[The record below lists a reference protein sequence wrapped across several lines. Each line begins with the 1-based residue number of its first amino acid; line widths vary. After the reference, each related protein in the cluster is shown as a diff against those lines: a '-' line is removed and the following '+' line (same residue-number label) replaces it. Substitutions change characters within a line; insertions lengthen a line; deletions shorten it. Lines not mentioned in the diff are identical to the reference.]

1 MSGSTYKI
9 TSWRTNPYDYTIS
22 IAGDF
27 RSFTVKITRINHLVP
42 FKIAFQRQLCL
53 STKISRKKQDPT
65 DLLVFLESPRPID
78 NNTMQ
83 SLNQR
88 FCTFEKNRNL
98 KFSRKFQFWPIV
110 QRKFQKSRHQK
121 LLLATLYH
129 HAEFQVNRSTI
140 RIFVDIL
147 RFFWCW
153 N

>member
-1 MSGSTYKI
+1 MSGSTYLI
-9 TSWRTNPYDYTIS
+9 TSWYTNPYSYRLC

-27 RSFTVKITRINHLVP
+27 KRFTLKIIRRKYLVP
-42 FKIAFQRQLCL
+42 FKIALYRQLCL

-83 SLNQR
+83 SWNPR

-121 LLLATLYH
+121 LFLATLYH
-129 HAEFQVNRSTI
+129 HAEFQVNRSI
-140 RIFVDIL
+140 AGIFIDIL